1 MPDPEL
7 VRQVT
12 VVQTAAFCNRD
23 DSASSTDGGGL
34 VTAQS
39 DTHAALRGAL
49 NPLFLQP
56 ASLEAYAP
64 LIANEAAAMVRSWGP
79 GGVRGALS
87 PAGAGALAESLN
99 KWALNCLFR
108 ITFGDTAVEYAKGV
122 AVAPRRPRTKLPSQ
136 RQIVLRRLGVDRL
149 QKGLRQFRHWILL
162 SVAAARVHSYQL
174 TESLLS
180 GSSRRT
186 FMDFTKA
193 YTNRDRQLV
202 KARQQLQ
209 HDARR
214 AKDRRQG
221 TNAASWQQRSSALVA
236 DRVAAFRA
244 GGGAGEGVLGSL
256 LRSGTVSD
264 AQLSPV
270 VRDVLIA
277 GSETAASTA
286 AVTLWEIL
294 QSDAGV
300 RATLE
305 AEIAVLDGAPP
316 TYDQAQKAL
325 PFVTACVREAL
336 RLHTS
341 SPIVFRMANRQVN
354 LGGFSIPAGSGMVMS
369 TAWLGRDPQQ
379 WSRPHTFLPQRH
391 VSKSGPL
398 ADEGRHS
405 FSWLPFGAGPHAC
418 LGSKLGILEAV
429 IVVTTILQAQKLQL
443 DAAAGTQDR
452 SAVGARTPL
461 TDVIA

>member
-1 MPDPEL
+1 MYAWL
-7 VRQVT
+7 
-12 VVQTAAFCNRD
+12 
-23 DSASSTDGGGL
+23 S
-34 VTAQS
+34 
-39 DTHAALRGAL
+39 
-49 NPLFLQP
+49 
-56 ASLEAYAP
+56 YAP
-64 LIANEAAAMVRSWGP
+64 CTVNTRFSCT
-79 GGVRGALS
+79 GA
-87 PAGAGALAESLN
+87 
-99 KWALNCLFR
+99 
-108 ITFGDTAVEYAKGV
+108 TYAWSS
-122 AVAPRRPRTKLPSQ
+122 AHSCAPCR
-136 RQIVLRRLGVDRL
+136 
-149 QKGLRQFRHWILL
+149 ILL